1 MSPLVSNEIDSG
13 TLACARRASPGAQFL
28 GKYSRKAIGIGT
40 SCCAKVSETSTWQFA
55 CLPSTPQCCRLTPT
69 ECLRCLG
76 SAVSSTII
84 TASLPPT
91 KASAVLRSTC
101 SKGAVHQGEVD
112 TKWWS
117 CCVCPGHTRS
127 AIGSTLFRAP
137 GPISP
142 CKYRGSQQRCS
153 ERLKTARNG
162 SSQS

>member
-13 TLACARRASPGAQFL
+13 TLASARRALSCAQSL
-28 GKYSRKAIGIGT
+28 GKYNCKAIGTGT

-55 CLPSTPQCCRLTPT
+55 CFPSTPQCCRLTPT
-69 ECLRCLG
+69 ECLPCLG
-76 SAVSSTII
+76 SAVSSTIS

-91 KASAVLRSTC
+91 RASAVLRNTC
-101 SKGAVHQGEVD
+101 SKGAVDQGEVD

-117 CCVCPGHTRS
+117 CCVCPGHMRS
-127 AIGSTLFRAP
+127 AIGSTLLRAP

-142 CKYRGSQQRCS
+142 CKYRGAQQRCS